1 MLALMRMKPMHY
13 GFKWNLLLCWDLVCK
28 RCRPWQDLNLHTTR
42 RDLNP
47 QFLNPK
53 SNAPSMKPRAALPL
67 SYMVAKHSGVDSLGV
82 VNWLQ
87 PCSTQTWLTCAIW
100 WKCLSFSTKF
110 FLSKLVCRSKFWKIL
125 LHYFQVISAWLL
137 PWWIVVNNTFW
148 DLEVT
153 RNSKLVWIQGKTI
166 ATNKSSK

>member
-1 MLALMRMKPMHY
+1 MLVVKVNVTIHHFTTFYYSWIPVQVA
-13 GFKWNLLLCWDLVCK
+13 FCWDLVCK

-67 SYMVAKHSGVDSLGV
+67 SYMVAKHSGMDSSGV
-82 VNWLQ
+82 VKWLQ

-100 WKCLSFSTKF
+100 WKCLSFSTKIF
-110 FLSKLVCRSKFWKIL
+110 CQCLYVEVSFERFYCIIFKWS
-125 LHYFQVISAWLL
+125 LHGCFPGGLW
-137 PWWIVVNNTFW
+137 
-148 DLEVT
+148 
-153 RNSKLVWIQGKTI
+153 
-166 ATNKSSK
+166 